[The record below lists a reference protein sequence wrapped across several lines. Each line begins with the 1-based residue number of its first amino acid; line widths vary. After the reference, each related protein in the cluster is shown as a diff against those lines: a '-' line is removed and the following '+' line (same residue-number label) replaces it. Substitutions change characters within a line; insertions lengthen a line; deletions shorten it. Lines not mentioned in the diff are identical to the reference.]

1 MSLGG
6 FTVFVLQ
13 KPFYFQVP
21 AVVQLLNVQ
30 ASQFSLNELEEGAA
44 DSTIKKQAAQWA
56 GVSQR

>member
-1 MSLGG
+1 MGLM
-6 FTVFVLQ
+6 VLQ
-13 KPFYFQVP
+13 KPCSFQVP

-44 DSTIKKQAAQWA
+44 DSSIKKQAARWA